1 MYSSGLSLRKISE
14 RLLPFIKRNHVS
26 IWNWIQEYKA
36 KESIAKEEKEDR
48 ILIVDETL
56 IKISNQFVWIWIA
69 VIDSTDKIILGV
81 HSYFN

>member
-1 MYSSGLSLRKISE
+1 MYQKKSCFYLELDSG
-14 RLLPFIKRNHVS
+14 
-26 IWNWIQEYKA
+26 IQGQR

-81 HSYFN
+81 HISIERTMLIAE

>member
-1 MYSSGLSLRKISE
+1 LYSSGLSLRKISE

-36 KESIAKEEKEDR
+36 KEESIAKEEKEDR

-56 IKISNQFVWIWIA
+56 IKISNQFVC
-69 VIDSTDKIILGV
+69 
-81 HSYFN
+81 